1 MDKGAR
7 TSGGE
12 CVALPVPGLWC
23 QHGGSM
29 SSWAS
34 PFSLVQALLPLCSA
48 IGFERVS
55 IVVLSARD
63 PERREAGKAPC
74 LLPRDHTP

>member
-1 MDKGAR
+1 
-7 TSGGE
+7 
-12 CVALPVPGLWC
+12 
-23 QHGGSM
+23 M

-55 IVVLSARD
+55 IVVLSERD

-74 LLPRDHTP
+74 LLPRDHTPRGQLRREMESVGGSDECHIPI